1 MVRALRIP
9 KRNPF
14 IARLEAAVLVG
25 LVASCATRPLPAPT
39 VLVCAPPCAEIR
51 KVTFPE
57 TVTVA
62 VRAPPGSQ
70 LKNAMLTSS
79 AARACGS
86 GVPVK
91 LVDVDGQQYSEGPAT
106 LVGNHTLELRFP
118 FTASGNDAPDAGL
131 SRPVSLDLDL
141 RTPAGDHC
149 IRLNVPETTP
159 GVWSGMN
166 ELSYRMEPHP

>member
-1 MVRALRIP
+1 MVRALGIS

-14 IARLEAAVLVG
+14 IVRLEAAALFG
-25 LVASCATRPLPAPT
+25 LVASCATRSLPAPA

-51 KVTFPE
+51 KLTFPE

-62 VRAPPGSQ
+62 VRAPPGSR

-91 LVDVDGQQYSEGPAT
+91 RVDVDGQQYSEGPAV
-106 LVGNHTLELRFP
+106 LLGNHTLDLRFP
-118 FTASGNDAPDAGL
+118 FTATSDAPDAGL

-159 GVWSGMN
+159 GDWSGMN
-166 ELSYRMEPHP
+166 ELSYRMETRP